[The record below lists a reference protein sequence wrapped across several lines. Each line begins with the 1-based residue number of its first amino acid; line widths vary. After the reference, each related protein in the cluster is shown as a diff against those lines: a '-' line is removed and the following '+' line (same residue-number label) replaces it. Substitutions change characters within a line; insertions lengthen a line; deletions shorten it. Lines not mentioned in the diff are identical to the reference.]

1 MFISF
6 TCLIIKLIL
15 ILNKSGLSHQNT
27 SCARWSWD
35 PDDVGPDGLPC
46 GRPLILGHRGSSGMY
61 PEHTVISYIE
71 GAKQG
76 ADIIEC
82 DMVLTKVNFLHWTRP
97 LIGPV
102 IFCFSLDTF
111 FSFWPYF
118 CPLWEGPFSSF
129 LGPEPIVIA
138 KLKKKLYSKMLFYKL
153 SIKPNCL

>member
-97 LIGPV
+97 SHRPCHFLLYLGHLFLILTL
-102 IFCFSLDTF
+102 FL
-111 FSFWPYF
+111 SFVGR
-118 CPLWEGPFSSF
+118 PLF
-129 LGPEPIVIA
+129 LLFRPWAYCHRKI
-138 KLKKKLYSKMLFYKL
+138 LKNFLEKCC
-153 SIKPNCL
+153 SINYR